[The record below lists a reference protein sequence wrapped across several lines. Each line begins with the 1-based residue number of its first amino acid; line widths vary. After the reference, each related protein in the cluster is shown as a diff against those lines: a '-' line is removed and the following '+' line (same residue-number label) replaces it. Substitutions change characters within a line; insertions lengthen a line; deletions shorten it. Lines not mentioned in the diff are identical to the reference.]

1 VVAPSRHLD
10 ERRHRPP
17 DPNEEEHVRYTMLIW
32 GDDATAK
39 DPALIAEVEAWWE
52 KWHAAGKVVRGGA
65 KLAEPGSTR
74 TIRRDTDGQPVV
86 TDGPYL
92 ELKEIIGGYVHLDA
106 DDLEEA
112 VAVAATWP
120 AIAAGFTV
128 EVRPI
133 VG

>member
-1 VVAPSRHLD
+1 M
-10 ERRHRPP
+10 
-17 DPNEEEHVRYTMLIW
+17 RYTMVIW
-32 GDDATAK
+32 GDDSTGK
-39 DPALIAEVEAWWE
+39 DPALIDEVDAWWQ

-65 KLAEPGSTR
+65 KLDSPHVAR
-74 TIRRDTDGQPVV
+74 TVSRGADGQPVV

-92 ELKEIIGGYVHLDA
+92 ELKEIIGGYIHLEA
-106 DDLEEA
+106 DDFDET

-120 AIAAGFTV
+120 AIAAGYTV

>member
-1 VVAPSRHLD
+1 M
-10 ERRHRPP
+10 
-17 DPNEEEHVRYTMLIW
+17 RYTMLIW
-32 GDDATAK
+32 NDVAAAK
-39 DPALIAEVEAWWE
+39 DPALLDEVEAWWE

-65 KLAEPGSTR
+65 KLDTPPVAKTVSRG
-74 TIRRDTDGQPVV
+74 TDGQPVV

-92 ELKEIIGGYVHLDA
+92 ELKEIIGGYIHLEA
-106 DDLEEA
+106 DDFDEA

-120 AIAAGFTV
+120 AIGAGFTV